1 MTLIDLAQT
10 HFAVVDGRL
19 LNFFLSVPL
28 GERIFYFLKKMQ
40 KWGFD
45 FAVFVSYLWRNL
57 VFFKKFSEKFQIGG
71 PVLLN
76 LWATYEGTWIFY

>member
-28 GERIFYFLKKMQ
+28 GERIFYFQEKFEKG
-40 KWGFD
+40 GFD
-45 FAVFVSYLWRNL
+45 FAIFVSYL
-57 VFFKKFSEKFQIGG
+57 
-71 PVLLN
+71 
-76 LWATYEGTWIFY
+76 